1 MHTTIRLEY
10 ERLSQQLEE
19 MVDGGRCS
27 TELSQYIRIIG
38 KLFVVHCFGSKIKS
52 RVH

>member
-38 KLFVVHCFGSKIKS
+38 KLNYSWCTVLEVKS
-52 RVH
+52 RVE